1 VVKHVHRAVLDFV
14 AQELLP
20 GDLAVNA
27 QDRLA
32 RLVDRRVHGFLL
44 GRHRHRGRGRGGAAA
59 LANSGDMAPSKMI

>member
-44 GRHRHRGRGRGGAAA
+44 GRHRHRGRGAAA
-59 LANSGDMAPSKMI
+59 LAQ